1 MADEQKPLVG
11 AITAFRDDIAETTT
25 WTVEPT
31 TGQMGVG
38 VDWAAKVLAVPL
50 RGDDWSRRT
59 QLRELIRARVGLQTE
74 EVAKVVAESYK
85 HNGVT
90 RALLNLAEEARIN
103 AVTEPFAKIKGLEL
117 DSTGAEKKSGI
128 RMATAGS
135 PNDWEDAV
143 EFTVRNYA
151 NKSAFDSFAAGVRS
165 VNPDWSDM
173 LRKLAGRLTSIFDG
187 TPGDLGSTMPYHYS
201 SDVVG
206 PRGYNNTL
214 VAASE
219 IANYA
224 NGRRS
229 PSSVAQQR
237 QEEEDKILEEY
248 GQAEQNDNR
257 LDPDQTPL
265 EDDLPDDYEFPHD
278 EDGDFAELVIDDTL
292 PLSVQVE
299 GFMNRKRKPAL
310 VGRKLGNV
318 SRWYTDP
325 ERRIFTNKVRVK
337 GGMVIVDISGSMSLS
352 QQDIE
357 AIVEAAPAATI
368 LAYSQ
373 NHYSTVNAW
382 LLAKRGWRVRE
393 IPNIGGAGNGVDGP
407 ALVWGI
413 KNRHPNEPIVWV
425 SDGEVTSNGGGQN
438 DRIILQCAQLVKKHK
453 IIMIPSVEEAV
464 KMFKAGKLI
473 NKPAGPI
480 RKALLGRL

>member
-1 MADEQKPLVG
+1 M
-11 AITAFRDDIAETTT
+11 
-25 WTVEPT
+25 
-31 TGQMGVG
+31 
-38 VDWAAKVLAVPL
+38 
-50 RGDDWSRRT
+50 
-59 QLRELIRARVGLQTE
+59 
-74 EVAKVVAESYK
+74 
-85 HNGVT
+85 
-90 RALLNLAEEARIN
+90 
-103 AVTEPFAKIKGLEL
+103 
-117 DSTGAEKKSGI
+117 
-128 RMATAGS
+128 
-135 PNDWEDAV
+135 
-143 EFTVRNYA
+143 
-151 NKSAFDSFAAGVRS
+151 
-165 VNPDWSDM
+165 
-173 LRKLAGRLTSIFDG
+173 
-187 TPGDLGSTMPYHYS
+187 
-201 SDVVG
+201 
-206 PRGYNNTL
+206 
-214 VAASE
+214 
-219 IANYA
+219 
-224 NGRRS
+224 
-229 PSSVAQQR
+229 
-237 QEEEDKILEEY
+237 
-248 GQAEQNDNR
+248 
-257 LDPDQTPL
+257 
-265 EDDLPDDYEFPHD
+265 PDDYEFPHD

-352 QQDIE
+352 QEDIE

-373 NHYSTVNAW
+373 THYTSANAW